1 VSDDG
6 GAFDRGVVAGE
17 IAQRLRDH
25 DQHLNKINGS
35 MDRVADELA
44 GIRLQMQRMA
54 DAMAADRATVTVT
67 AQAVEKERESTAL
80 AVEKQRLT
88 RRDQAERRWSP
99 FARFAVAVGAVAAV
113 AAIAAFLLTVTH
125 T

>member
-1 VSDDG
+1 VTDD

-25 DQHLNKINGS
+25 DRHLNKINGS

-54 DAMAADRATVTVT
+54 DAMAADRATVVT
-67 AQAVEKERESTAL
+67 TASAVEKERESTAQ
-80 AVEKQRLT
+80 AVEKQRIT
-88 RRDQAERRWSP
+88 RRDQAEKRWSP
-99 FARFAVAVGAVAAV
+99 FARFAVALGAVAAA
-113 AAIAAFLLTVTH
+113 AAIAAFVITLTR
-125 T
+125 